1 MPETNYLAWGGLGLA
16 ILGLWGTVVKWLS
29 GKILKAEKRFVSL
42 EKFSGQVR
50 LCGSEIRALRDE
62 NKEHQV
68 KLDDLRQ
75 NINDNKVE
83 FIERINDSEKAILGA
98 INKANGGRNG

>member
-16 ILGLWGTVVKWLS
+16 ILGLWGGFMKWFTGGFVK
-29 GKILKAEKRFVSL
+29 KDVFN
-42 EKFSGQVR
+42 GQVR
-50 LCGSEIRALRDE
+50 LCGCEIRALRDE